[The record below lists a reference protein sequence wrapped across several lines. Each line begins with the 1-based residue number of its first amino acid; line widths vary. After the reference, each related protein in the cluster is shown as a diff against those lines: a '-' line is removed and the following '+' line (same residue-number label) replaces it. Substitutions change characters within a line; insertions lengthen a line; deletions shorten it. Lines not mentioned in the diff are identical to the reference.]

1 MIVQK
6 EYISLLFLTLA
17 KFPKHFRVIK
27 NKKVLL
33 KNHMSSYIDLEQ
45 SLLCRKFICML
56 INFSGMRPSL
66 CSDYIM
72 SFQKQNKVK
81 VWENDRI

>member
-33 KNHMSSYIDLEQ
+33 KNHMSSYIDL
-45 SLLCRKFICML
+45 LRTIAT
-56 INFSGMRPSL
+56 
-66 CSDYIM
+66 
-72 SFQKQNKVK
+72 V
-81 VWENDRI
+81 